1 MLCAGFSRE
10 VAVKRLSAFLPSRLS
25 MPLADGQV
33 GVYNSASNTR
43 TAVPTMDSSAIFIS
57 EGKLGLPGEIP

>member
-1 MLCAGFSRE
+1 
-10 VAVKRLSAFLPSRLS
+10 

-57 EGKLGLPGEIP
+57 EGKLGLPGKIP